1 MRLRSGKEPNKE
13 RKVFAAGKNCPG
25 RAVRKLAQLRLQL
38 AEDRSFGR
46 LLLQYGYLQSDAKIT
61 FRMEKRFASSNILIH
76 SHLLT
81 KNRRYVGF
89 FLSNQTRPEQ
99 PMLRRQRLEVPLI
112 MHGAF
117 VAPRVVFQ
125 VKLMVVLRVEPR
137 PCHNHFR
144 CNWLARIP
152 LLPNLLL
159 EVLRDL

>member
-1 MRLRSGKEPNKE
+1 MRSRSGREPNKE
-13 RKVFAAGKNCPG
+13 RKREKLSGESCSETS
-25 RAVRKLAQLRLQL
+25 AVVLQL
-38 AEDRSFGR
+38 TEDRSFGR
-46 LLLQYGYLQSDAKIT
+46 LLLQYRYLQSDAKIT
-61 FRMEKRFASSNILIH
+61 FRMEKRLALSNILIH

-125 VKLMVVLRVEPR
+125 VKLMV
-137 PCHNHFR
+137 
-144 CNWLARIP
+144 
-152 LLPNLLL
+152 
-159 EVLRDL
+159 